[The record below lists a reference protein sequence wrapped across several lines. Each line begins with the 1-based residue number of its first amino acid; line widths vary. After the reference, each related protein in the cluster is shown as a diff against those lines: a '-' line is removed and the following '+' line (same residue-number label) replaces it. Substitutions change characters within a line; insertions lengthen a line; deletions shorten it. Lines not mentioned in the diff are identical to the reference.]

1 MHYAGSLDLLP
12 IWGVF
17 LATVAVVLLAVEG
30 GFRLGQYRRR
40 RSEQEDKP
48 PVGEMVAA
56 TLALLAFML
65 AFTFGLAASRFD
77 VRRGLVIDEAN
88 AIGTTY
94 LRAGLLP
101 EPHRSDV
108 RSLLREYV
116 DVRLEAVQPGKLSRS
131 IGRSEELH
139 ARLWA
144 HAVAVGEKNPGSIVV
159 GLFIASLN
167 EVIDLHAKR
176 LALGVRNRIPGTIWA
191 ALSFVTIIGTSVMGY
206 HAGLAGSGR
215 SLALLALVL
224 AFSAVVTLIADLDR
238 PQEGL
243 LRVSQQTM
251 IDLQKTLAA
260 SSRGEFPN
268 PYCVRKEETRRSR
281 HDGSRSV

>member
-1 MHYAGSLDLLP
+1 MHNAGPLDLLP

-40 RSEQEDKP
+40 RSEQEDRP

-56 TLALLAFML
+56 TLALLGFML

-108 RSLLREYV
+108 QSLLREYV
-116 DVRLEAVQPGKLSRS
+116 DVRLEAVQPGKLRRASADPRS
-131 IGRSEELH
+131 CTPGFGLMRSPSARRTQ
-139 ARLWA
+139 ARLLW
-144 HAVAVGEKNPGSIVV
+144 V
-159 GLFIASLN
+159 F
-167 EVIDLHAKR
+167 
-176 LALGVRNRIPGTIWA
+176 
-191 ALSFVTIIGTSVMGY
+191 
-206 HAGLAGSGR
+206 
-215 SLALLALVL
+215 
-224 AFSAVVTLIADLDR
+224 
-238 PQEGL
+238 
-243 LRVSQQTM
+243 
-251 IDLQKTLAA
+251 
-260 SSRGEFPN
+260 SSR
-268 PYCVRKEETRRSR
+268 R
-281 HDGSRSV
+281 

>member
-1 MHYAGSLDLLP
+1 MHNAGSLDLLP

-30 GFRLGQYRRR
+30 GFRLGQYQRR
-40 RSEQEDKP
+40 RSEQEDRP

-56 TLALLAFML
+56 TLALLGFML

-108 RSLLREYV
+108 QSLLREYV
-116 DVRLEAVQPGKLSRS
+116 DVRLEAVQPGKLCQS

-144 HAVAVGEKNPGSIVV
+144 HAVAVGQKNPGSIVV

-176 LALGVRNRIPGTIWA
+176 LTLGVRNRIPGTIWVV
-191 ALSFVTIIGTSVMGY
+191 LYFVAIIGTSAMGY

-251 IDLQKTLAA
+251 IDLQKMLAA
-260 SSRGEFPN
+260 PSR
-268 PYCVRKEETRRSR
+268 
-281 HDGSRSV
+281 

>member
-1 MHYAGSLDLLP
+1 MHSAGPLNLLP

-40 RSEQEDKP
+40 RSEQEDRP

-56 TLALLAFML
+56 TLGLLAFML

-88 AIGTTY
+88 AIGTTS

-101 EPHRSDV
+101 EPYRTDV
-108 RSLLREYV
+108 RNLLREYV
-116 DVRLEAVQPGKLSRS
+116 DVRLEAVQPDKLSQS
-131 IGRSEELH
+131 INRSEELH

-144 HAVAVGEKNPGSIVV
+144 QAVAVGEKNPGSIVV
-159 GLFIASLN
+159 GLFIGSLN

-176 LALGVRNRIPGTIWA
+176 LALGVRNRIPGTIWT
-191 ALSFVTIIGTSVMGY
+191 ALYFVAIIGTSVMGY

-215 SLALLALVL
+215 SLAHPALVL
-224 AFSAVVTLIADLDR
+224 AFSAVMTLITDLDR

-243 LRVSQQTM
+243 LRVSQQPM
-251 IDLQKTLAA
+251 IDLQRTMIPP
-260 SSRGEFPN
+260 SR
-268 PYCVRKEETRRSR
+268 
-281 HDGSRSV
+281 

>member
-1 MHYAGSLDLLP
+1 MHYAGPLDVLP

-40 RSEQEDKP
+40 RSEQEDRP

-101 EPHRSDV
+101 EP
-108 RSLLREYV
+108 Y
-116 DVRLEAVQPGKLSRS
+116 
-131 IGRSEELH
+131 
-139 ARLWA
+139 
-144 HAVAVGEKNPGSIVV
+144 
-159 GLFIASLN
+159 
-167 EVIDLHAKR
+167 
-176 LALGVRNRIPGTIWA
+176 
-191 ALSFVTIIGTSVMGY
+191 
-206 HAGLAGSGR
+206 
-215 SLALLALVL
+215 
-224 AFSAVVTLIADLDR
+224 
-238 PQEGL
+238 
-243 LRVSQQTM
+243 
-251 IDLQKTLAA
+251 
-260 SSRGEFPN
+260 RGEVVPIALTSSI
-268 PYCVRKEETRRSR
+268 TRPLRTSKR
-281 HDGSRSV
+281 